1 MTAAIEYDLEDLIG
15 QEFSYSELGWS
26 SDWNGYE
33 LGYDH
38 IPVVGL
44 YHILETDI
52 WVYINTEDCTVLE
65 AWREEEEE

>member
-1 MTAAIEYDLEDLIG
+1 MVRQVGEQIE
-15 QEFSYSELGWS
+15 SWSEVGWS

-44 YHILETDI
+44 YSFIGTDTYCYIDTETGTILET
-52 WVYINTEDCTVLE
+52 WEDGE
-65 AWREEEEE
+65 DE